1 MASEHGHGE
10 SPTDYIVHHLTHLKA
25 GEGFWTWHLDTLFM
39 SALLAGL
46 TAWFL
51 YAGARRI
58 AATAGMRTG
67 ARPTAPSGLG
77 NFVEMVYEF
86 VDGQVADI
94 YHGNRAFLVAL
105 GLALFTWVVAM
116 NAMDLLPLDLPGSIA
131 GLFGAEY
138 WRVLPTADLNG
149 TVAMAV
155 VVLCLI
161 VGYAIR
167 AKGIGGYAHEWI
179 AAPFGSNPLLWIP
192 NFLLNVVELLAKP
205 VSLSMRLFG
214 NMYAGELLFML
225 IALLGMAF
233 AVSIGGISL
242 FVGQVVFGTAWAIFH
257 ILIILLQAYIFMVLP
272 IVYISMAEEHH

>member
-10 SPTDYIVHHLTHLKA
+10 TPTDYIVHHLTHLKV
-25 GEGFWTWHLDTLFM
+25 GEGFWTWHVDTLFM
-39 SALLAGL
+39 SALLAAITGF
-46 TAWFL
+46 FL
-51 YAGARRI
+51 YLGARKV
-58 AATAGMRTG
+58 AASAGVKVGTK
-67 ARPTAPSGLG
+67 ASAPSGVG
-77 NFVEMVYEF
+77 NFVEMIYEF

-116 NAMDLLPLDLPGSIA
+116 NAMDLLPLDLPGTVA

-155 VVLCLI
+155 VVLVLI

-167 AKGIGGYAHEWI
+167 AKGVGGYAHEWI

-233 AVSIGGISL
+233 AVSIGGLSL
-242 FVGQVVFGTAWAIFH
+242 FVGQVIFGTAWAIGWRAR
-257 ILIILLQAYIFMVLP
+257 LTQ
-272 IVYISMAEEHH
+272 SSTSD

>member
-1 MASEHGHGE
+1 MASEHGNGE
-10 SPTDYIVHHLTHLKA
+10 SPTEYIVHHLTHLKV
-25 GEGFWTWHLDTLFM
+25 GEGFWTWHVDTLFM
-39 SALLAGL
+39 SALLAAL
-46 TAWFL
+46 TAWLL
-51 YAGARRI
+51 YAGARKV
-58 AATAGMRTG
+58 AASAG
-67 ARPTAPSGLG
+67 ARPGGKASAPSGLG

-105 GLALFTWVVAM
+105 GLALFTWVIAM
-116 NAMDLLPLDLPGSIA
+116 NAMDLLPLDLPGSVA
-131 GLFGAEY
+131 SLFGAEY

-149 TVAMAV
+149 TVAMAI
-155 VVLCLI
+155 VVLVLI

-167 AKGIGGYAHEWI
+167 AKGVGGYAHEWI

-192 NFLLNVVELLAKP
+192 NLLLNVVELLAKP

-225 IALLGMAF
+225 IALLGF
-233 AVSIGGISL
+233 AAAASIGGVFL
-242 FVGQVVFGTAWAIFH
+242 FAGQVLFGAAWAVFH

>member
-1 MASEHGHGE
+1 MASEHGGGE
-10 SPTDYIVHHLTHLKA
+10 SPTEYIVHHLTHLKV
-25 GEGFWTWHLDTLFM
+25 GEGFWTWHVDTLFM
-39 SALLAGL
+39 SALLAAL
-46 TAWFL
+46 TAWLL
-51 YAGARRI
+51 YAGARKV
-58 AATAGMRTG
+58 AASAGAKAG
-67 ARPTAPSGLG
+67 ARTSAPSGVG

-149 TVAMAV
+149 TVAMAI
-155 VVLCLI
+155 VVLVLI

-192 NFLLNVVELLAKP
+192 NLLLNVVELLAKP

-233 AVSIGGISL
+233 AVSIGGLSL
-242 FVGQVVFGTAWAIFH
+242 FLGQVVFGTAWAIFH

>member
-10 SPTDYIVHHLTHLKA
+10 TPTDYIVHHLTHLKV
-25 GEGFWTWHLDTLFM
+25 GEGFWTWHVDTLFM
-39 SALLAGL
+39 SALLAAVTGF
-46 TAWFL
+46 FL
-51 YAGARRI
+51 YLGARKVAAGAGAK
-58 AATAGMRTG
+58 AA
-67 ARPTAPSGLG
+67 APSGVG
-77 NFVEMVYEF
+77 NFVEMIYEF

-116 NAMDLLPLDLPGSIA
+116 NAMDLLPLDLPGSVA

-149 TVAMAV
+149 TVAMAI
-155 VVLCLI
+155 VVLVLI

-167 AKGIGGYAHEWI
+167 AKGVGGYAHEWI
-179 AAPFGSNPLLWIP
+179 AAPFGANPLLWIP
-192 NFLLNVVELLAKP
+192 NLLLNIVELLAKP

-242 FVGQVVFGTAWAIFH
+242 FIGQVIFGTAWAIFH

>member
-1 MASEHGHGE
+1 MASEHGQGE
-10 SPTDYIVHHLTHLKA
+10 TPTDYIVHHLTHLKV
-25 GEGFWTWHLDTLFM
+25 GEGFWTFHVDTIFM

-46 TAWFL
+46 VAWFL
-51 YAGARRI
+51 YAGARKV
-58 AATAGMRTG
+58 AASGPGKTAQ
-67 ARPTAPSGLG
+67 AAAPSGLR
-77 NFVEMVYEF
+77 NLVELIYEF

-94 YHGNRAFLVAL
+94 YHGNRSFLVAL
-105 GLALFTWVVAM
+105 GLALFTWIIAM

-155 VVLCLI
+155 VVLVLI
-161 VGYAIR
+161 VSFAIK
-167 AKGIGGYAHEWI
+167 AKGVGGYAHEWI
-179 AAPFGSNPLLWIP
+179 SAPFGSNPLLWIP
-192 NFLLNVVELLAKP
+192 NLLLNIVELLAKP

-225 IALLGMAF
+225 IALLGMAA

-242 FVGQVVFGTAWAIFH
+242 FLGQILFGLAWAIFH

-272 IVYISMAEEHH
+272 IVYIAMAEEHH